1 MAGTVLGHPSTEV
14 SGAVPLGWR
23 LTCSHTRGDDS
34 KVLERAF
41 DLLVGAVGLAVFGPL
56 IAIMAAAV
64 MFDDGAPV
72 FFQQERLGR
81 SRRSFRLRKI
91 RTMRDQ
97 QVTRV
102 GALLRRTGL
111 DETAQ
116 FLSVIEGT
124 MRVVGPR
131 PLTQA
136 DVYRLGWGGADM
148 DARFSVKPGI
158 TGVAQVFGGI
168 SARHSWRLDRLYL
181 NNRSVRLD
189 LELIIVSF
197 LMNLFGKRRVRTVL
211 RRLRRWRRTVRTGI

>member
-1 MAGTVLGHPSTEV
+1 M
-14 SGAVPLGWR
+14 
-23 LTCSHTRGDDS
+23 
-34 KVLERAF
+34 LERVF
-41 DLLVGAVGLAVFGPL
+41 DLVVGAFGLAVFGPV

-64 MFDDGAPV
+64 MIDDGAPV

-81 SRRSFRLRKI
+81 GRRRFRLRKI

-97 QVTRV
+97 KVTRV
-102 GALLRRTGL
+102 GAMLRRTGL

-116 FLSVIEGT
+116 FLAVIEGT

-136 DVYRLGWGGADM
+136 DVDRLGWGGADM

-168 SARHSWRLDRLYL
+168 SARHSWRLDKLYL
-181 NNRSVRLD
+181 KRRSVRLD
-189 LELIIVSF
+189 LELIIISF
-197 LMNLFGKRRVRTVL
+197 FMNVIGKGRVRAE
-211 RRLRRWRRTVRTGI
+211 LRRWRRGHRKIHIEN